1 MLSTVAGKKMVAIY
15 VRKSRLKDAEALEI
29 DRQVELL
36 IDYAENNDMQYEVFS
51 EEGSSE
57 DWNGRPQLQKMLMA
71 LRNGVYDGVLVT
83 DQDRLTRDRTDF
95 GLFVRFAKSEGLMLF
110 TLNKTYNFLNDDDIF
125 TSGIQSEMDNHFMR
139 MTKRKLKRGRIQAIK
154 KGVFFGVAPFGY
166 TKDESK
172 HLYPHPEEAPVV
184 ELIFDLYVNG
194 NMNQVEICEELDKR
208 GKVARSGKPFNPRG
222 TFLVLSNIVYRGV
235 VHYELEGEDVINV
248 EEAHPALVDA
258 DTFNKAQVIRAKRR
272 IVPQSSQRGV
282 YALSKLLV
290 CPKCGQTLSFCMKY
304 TSKESARNLDKS
316 QRELFI
322 LNCYSSK
329 GQKARIEMTKAG
341 TPRCENNGV
350 KASRVEQAVFDEL
363 KLKLKDIDAEIEK
376 VLSGSHD
383 FIAKV
388 TVKQEELTL
397 QYNQLESQKKNVQ
410 DGFKIGIY
418 DAEEAQAEIK
428 AIKERQLSIQQ
439 ELKGLEGSDEKGE
452 VERQQ
457 KLKRKIEHLLVMD
470 KADAGKVN
478 KLLHEVIDKVYFWK
492 EEIDSRHNEKPFALV
507 IELKD

>member
-1 MLSTVAGKKMVAIY
+1 MVSTTAGKKLVAIY
-15 VRKSRLKDAEALEI
+15 VRKSRLKDTESMEI

-36 IDYAENNDMQYEVFS
+36 IDYAESNDMQYEVFS
-51 EEGSSE
+51 EKGSSE

-83 DQDRLTRDRTDF
+83 DQDRLTRDCTDF

-154 KGVFFGVAPFGY
+154 KGVYFGVAPYGY
-166 TKDESK
+166 TKDEQK
-172 HLYPHPEEAPVV
+172 HLFPHPEEAPVV
-184 ELIFDLYVNG
+184 ELIYDLYVNG
-194 NMNQVEICEELDKR
+194 NMNQVEICEELEQR
-208 GKVARSGKPFNPRG
+208 RKVARSGKAFTPRG
-222 TFLVLSNIVYRGV
+222 TFLILSNIAYRGV

-248 EEAHPALVDA
+248 EEAHPALVDS

-304 TSKESARNLDKS
+304 SSKESARNLDKS
-316 QRELFI
+316 KRELFI

-329 GQKARIEMTKAG
+329 GQKARTDMNKAG
-341 TPRCENNGV
+341 IPRCENNGV
-350 KASRVEQAVFDEL
+350 KASRVEKAVFDEL
-363 KLKLKDIDAEIEK
+363 KLKLGEIDAEIEK
-376 VLSGSHD
+376 VLNNSRD
-383 FIAKV
+383 FIAKI

-397 QYNQLESQKKNVQ
+397 QHNQLEHQKKNVQ
-410 DGFKIGIY
+410 DGFKMGIY
-418 DAEEAQAEIK
+418 DADEAQAEIK
-428 AIKERQLSIQQ
+428 SIKESQLSIKQ
-439 ELKGLEGSDEKGE
+439 ELKNLEGADEKRE

-457 KLKRKIEHLLVMD
+457 KLKAKIEYLLSGNMID
-470 KADAGKVN
+470 TGKVN
-478 KLLHEVIDKVYFWK
+478 KLLHEIIEEIYFWK
-492 EEIDSRHNEKPFALV
+492 EEIDSRHKEQPFVVV
-507 IELKD
+507 IILKK